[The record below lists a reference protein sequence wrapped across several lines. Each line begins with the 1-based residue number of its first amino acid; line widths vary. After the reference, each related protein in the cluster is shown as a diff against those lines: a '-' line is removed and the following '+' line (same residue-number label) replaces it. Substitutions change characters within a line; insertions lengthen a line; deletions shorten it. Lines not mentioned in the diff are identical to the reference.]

1 MTSNAKLFQ
10 DYING
15 LQSNLKLGN
24 ATEHTHRTVLKTL
37 LESVGDRVTATNE
50 PRRIECGAPD
60 FVVTKSAQNQLTV
73 GYVEA
78 KDAGYD
84 LEQIERDSKRVN
96 PSTTNGRQLK
106 RYRESLP
113 NLLLTNYTE
122 FRWYVDGEPRMSA
135 CIANAS
141 SDSRLSRNPAEF
153 PQFNQLLWEFLEKT
167 PERIASPKDLAQ
179 RMARLTYMIRD
190 IIGEGFRQGHVSQDV
205 EDLYDATR
213 RVLVPD
219 LTEEAFADMFA
230 QTLAYGLFAARVNH
244 RAGPFRRQDAAHRI
258 PPTNPF
264 LRQFFSVVTGPTLD
278 DEPFVS
284 FVDDLTQLLG
294 SADMEAILSDFGK
307 RAARQDPIMH
317 FYETFLAAYDPALRE
332 QRGVYYTP
340 EPVVSYIV
348 RSVDWLLR
356 QHFDCPAGLADHA
369 MTHYEYVD
377 HKEKKERKQSHR
389 VLVLDPA
396 CGTGTFLYA
405 VIDHI
410 RDYYRKSG
418 NTGMWNGYVKE
429 HLLKRLFGFELL
441 MAPYAMSHLKLGMQ
455 LAAQDMPAES
465 RADWSYEFDSDERLG
480 VYLTNSL
487 EQAEAQSMTL
497 FGPLRVITEEA
508 NAAAI
513 KRDLPIM
520 VVLGNP
526 PYSGHSAN
534 KSNWIIDLVGDYKQG
549 HPDLQKPGQAKW
561 LQDDYVKFIRF
572 GQWRIDESGA
582 GILGFVTNH
591 SYLDNP
597 TFRGM
602 RLSLMKS
609 FDEIYLL
616 DLHGNAKRKERAP
629 DGSLD
634 QNVFDIQQGVAIS
647 LFLKRKKAS
656 HGLARIFYSELWG
669 ERGTEFEGGKYGWLA
684 ANSISTTQ
692 WTELAPK
699 SPGFLFIP
707 RDEAL
712 LEQYESGWSVPEIFS
727 LNGGPGPGIVTTHDQ
742 FAISWTPEQAASK
755 VEQFLSTTSEDEA
768 RTIWRLC
775 SQNQWNYDR
784 AKKELADGSYR
795 NRIRQILYRPFDVRN
810 TVFDRNVAV
819 HRRKRVMNQMLAKEN
834 LGLIFMRQVA
844 LQDAYTHFGVA
855 RTLVDN
861 RAFYSNKGILSFSPL
876 YIYPSA
882 QEISSGLY
890 SPDERRPNLDPGFT
904 QHLERHLDLDFIP
917 DGKGD
922 LHETFGPEDVLHY
935 IYAVFHS
942 PTYRQRYSQFLRAD
956 FPRVPNIDD
965 VELFRALIGMG
976 RQLTQLHLMESP
988 SLSQTGIGFPVPGDY
1003 VVESGYPKYVP
1014 PGGSLPGQ
1022 AAPLEEGSV
1031 YISKDNSRSGK
1042 RGQYFEGIS
1051 PEVWEFRIGGYQ
1063 PMEKWLKDRRGRTLS
1078 FEDLNHYQRMAVAL
1092 AETGRLMEEIDAEI
1106 EARGGLFT

>member
-1 MTSNAKLFQ
+1 M
-10 DYING
+10 
-15 LQSNLKLGN
+15 
-24 ATEHTHRTVLKTL
+24 
-37 LESVGDRVTATNE
+37 
-50 PRRIECGAPD
+50 
-60 FVVTKSAQNQLTV
+60 
-73 GYVEA
+73 
-78 KDAGYD
+78 
-84 LEQIERDSKRVN
+84 
-96 PSTTNGRQLK
+96 
-106 RYRESLP
+106 
-113 NLLLTNYTE
+113 
-122 FRWYVDGEPRMSA
+122 
-135 CIANAS
+135 
-141 SDSRLSRNPAEF
+141 
-153 PQFNQLLWEFLEKT
+153 
-167 PERIASPKDLAQ
+167 
-179 RMARLTYMIRD
+179 
-190 IIGEGFRQGHVSQDV
+190 
-205 EDLYDATR
+205 
-213 RVLVPD
+213 
-219 LTEEAFADMFA
+219 
-230 QTLAYGLFAARVNH
+230 
-244 RAGPFRRQDAAHRI
+244 
-258 PPTNPF
+258 
-264 LRQFFSVVTGPTLD
+264 D

-294 SADMEAILSDFGK
+294 NADIGAILSAFSK
-307 RAARQDPIMH
+307 REARQDPILH
-317 FYETFLAAYDPALRE
+317 FYEPFLAAYDPTLRE

-348 RSVDWLLR
+348 RSVDQLLR
-356 QHFDCPAGLADHA
+356 QRFNCPAGLADYA
-369 MTHYEYVD
+369 MTNYEYAD
-377 HKEKKERKQSHR
+377 EEGNNTLKRSHR

-410 RDYYRKSG
+410 REYYRSSG
-418 NTGMWNGYVKE
+418 NAGMWNGYVKE

-455 LAAQDMPAES
+455 IAAQDLPAES
-465 RADWSYEFDSDERLG
+465 RPDWSYKFDSDERLG

-487 EQAEAQSMTL
+487 EEAQTQTMTL
-497 FGPLRVITEEA
+497 FGPMRVITEEA
-508 NAAAI
+508 NAAAAV

-534 KSNWIIDLVGDYKQG
+534 KSNWIIDLVGDYKRG
-549 HPDLQKPGQAKW
+549 HPDLQKAGQAKW

-616 DLHGNAKRKERAP
+616 DLHGNAKKKERAP

-647 LFLKRKKAS
+647 LFVKRKNAN
-656 HGLARIFYSELWG
+656 HGLAKIFYSELWG
-669 ERGTEFEGGKYGWLA
+669 ERGTESEGGKYGWLA
-684 ANSISTTQ
+684 ANSINTTQ

-699 SPGFLFIP
+699 SPGFLFVP
-707 RDEAL
+707 RDETL

-727 LNGGPGPGIVTTHDQ
+727 LNGGPGLGIVTTHDQ
-742 FAISWTPEQAASK
+742 FAVSWTTEHAASK

-775 SQNQWNYDR
+775 SQNQWGYDR

-795 NRIRQILYRPFDVRN
+795 NRIRQILYRPFDIRY

-819 HRRKRVMNQMLAKEN
+819 HRRERVMNQMLAGEN
-834 LGLIFMRQVA
+834 LGLMFMRQVA

-861 RAFYSNKGILSFSPL
+861 RAFYSNKGIMSFSPL

-890 SPDERRPNLDPGFT
+890 SPDERRPNLEPRFT
-904 QHLERHLDLDFIP
+904 QHMERHLDLYFIP
-917 DGKGD
+917 DGNGD
-922 LHETFGPEDVLHY
+922 LHETFGPEDVFHY
-935 IYAVFHS
+935 IYAIFHS
-942 PTYRQRYSQFLRAD
+942 PSYRRRYDQFLRAD

-965 VELFRALIGMG
+965 VELFRALVGLG
-976 RQLTQLHLMESP
+976 RQLTGLHLMDSSTLDNSEIS
-988 SLSQTGIGFPVPGDY
+988 FPVPGDN
-1003 VVESGYPKYVP
+1003 VIEKGYPKYFP
-1014 PGGSLPGQ
+1014 PGDSVSGQEVSLEQGR
-1022 AAPLEEGSV
+1022 V
-1031 YISKDNSRSGK
+1031 YISKDDSKSGK
-1042 RGQYFEGIS
+1042 RGQYFVGIS
-1051 PEVWEFRIGGYQ
+1051 PKMWEFRIGGYQ
-1063 PMEKWLKDRRGRTLS
+1063 PMKKWLKDRKGRVL
-1078 FEDLNHYQRMAVAL
+1078 FFDDLNHYQRMGFAL
-1092 AETGRLMEEIDAEI
+1092 AETGRLMEEIDAAI
-1106 EARGGLFT
+1106 EDAGSLFR